1 MPSSSGHPVD
11 GWDGGGGSG
20 GRGDV
25 GMEEGEEKRGA
36 EGMGSGK
43 IGMEGGRDGRV
54 TSFIWDSP
62 WKHSSFNFLRSITSD
77 EKRSRN
83 SCSLQRIRLH

>member
-1 MPSSSGHPVD
+1 
-11 GWDGGGGSG
+11 
-20 GRGDV
+20 
-25 GMEEGEEKRGA
+25 MEEGEEKRGA

-43 IGMEGGRDGRV
+43 IGMEGGRDRRV
-54 TSFIWDSP
+54 TSLIWDSP

-83 SCSLQRIRLH
+83 SCSLQKIRLH